1 MEGADFGGEPRRSG
15 CTIVPIHMNQ
25 SQQDAVDRAFEILS
39 EHFDHVV
46 LAVGAYDEDRQY
58 TTAASFTGG
67 VAPALGLCQ
76 LYTTKWTRE
85 HLWGDAG
92 AEEEEDL

>member
-1 MEGADFGGEPRRSG
+1 VASEEARFQ
-15 CTIVPIHMNQ
+15 TFTTLMNQ

-46 LAVGAYDEDRQY
+46 LAVGAYNKDRQCS
-58 TTAASFTGG
+58 TTASFTGG

-76 LYTTKWTRE
+76 LDTARWTRE
-85 HLWGDAG
+85 HLWGDSS
-92 AEEEEDL
+92 EEKEGDL

>member
-1 MEGADFGGEPRRSG
+1 
-15 CTIVPIHMNQ
+15 MNQ

-76 LYTTKWTRE
+76 LYTSKWTRE
-85 HLWGDAG
+85 HLWGDSD
-92 AEEEEDL
+92 AEEEGDL

>member
-1 MEGADFGGEPRRSG
+1 LALRLHYRPNL
-15 CTIVPIHMNQ
+15 MNQ

-85 HLWGDAG
+85 HLWGDISG
-92 AEEEEDL
+92 EDEDI

>member
-1 MEGADFGGEPRRSG
+1 
-15 CTIVPIHMNQ
+15 MNQ
-25 SQQDAVDRAFEILS
+25 PQQDAVDRAFEILS

-85 HLWGDAG
+85 HLWGDSP
-92 AEEEEDL
+92 AEEEEDDI